1 MAGPT
6 PWILDNCFY
15 DPVWLVFGR
24 FRDQILVV
32 CPDTSDIP
40 AFLMTSCDKYLLI
53 YFQRDATLYSSFI
66 SEKTAPTLL
75 Q

>member
-15 DPVWLVFGR
+15 DPLWLVFGR

-40 AFLMTSCDKYLLI
+40 VFLMTSCDKAFTHNMTSASVI
-53 YFQRDATLYSSFI
+53 I
-66 SEKTAPTLL
+66 TAFSRLEPLF
-75 Q
+75 